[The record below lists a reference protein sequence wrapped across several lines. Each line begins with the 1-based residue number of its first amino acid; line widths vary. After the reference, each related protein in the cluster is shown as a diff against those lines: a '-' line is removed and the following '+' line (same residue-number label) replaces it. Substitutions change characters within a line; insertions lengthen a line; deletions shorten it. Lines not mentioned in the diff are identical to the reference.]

1 MPRLAAALSI
11 TNTMNPHLFFH
22 HPYRSCSPATSSS
35 TISTWRSRCHR
46 TRAGDQEYRLK
57 RKKKED
63 RRKAAR
69 KRRAAGTSLQHAKE
83 EVQPRRRDLVR
94 EKQKTLSYKD

>member
-1 MPRLAAALSI
+1 MGSFP
-11 TNTMNPHLFFH
+11 F
-22 HPYRSCSPATSSS
+22 SSGQ
-35 TISTWRSRCHR
+35 TY
-46 TRAGDQEYRLK
+46 TRELTKKQEGKLLTGDFLVDLLNLEEESLPQNLQGIRKDRLK

>member
-1 MPRLAAALSI
+1 LEEESLPQNLQGIRKD
-11 TNTMNPHLFFH
+11 
-22 HPYRSCSPATSSS
+22 
-35 TISTWRSRCHR
+35 
-46 TRAGDQEYRLK
+46 GLK

-83 EVQPRRRDLVR
+83 EIQPGRSDLDR
-94 EKQKTLSYKD
+94 E